1 MPRAPRPAQ
10 LLQKVGPA
18 GHVLVLDRSQT
29 GIAQTRRAC
38 RREIDAG
45 TLSTLC
51 APVEEF
57 GLPAG
62 VPLFDIAFACRVGAL
77 DGRHPKLYPDA
88 ITRLRR
94 AVVPGA
100 VLYVD
105 TGNPLTA
112 IPLH

>member
-1 MPRAPRPAQ
+1 M
-10 LLQKVGPA
+10 
-18 GHVLVLDRSQT
+18 
-29 GIAQTRRAC
+29 
-38 RREIDAG
+38 
-45 TLSTLC
+45 C